1 MGKVGDTM
9 FKKTVRAFAAMATIA
24 AFSAG
29 SAFAQTVVLKAN
41 DGSVDVT
48 GELISFEDGF
58 YTIQTLLGQMRM
70 SASRVSCDGDA
81 CPQSVVEVAA
91 TDFTISGSGTIG
103 DELMPLLLEG
113 FASEINAEANIV
125 TSGDAGIK
133 VATLVGDQGFGD
145 PFAAILVASSGASE
159 GFDDLL
165 EGVSE
170 IGMSSRRILPVEA
183 RALRDAG
190 AGSMI
195 DIKQEHVVA
204 VDSLLLIVSQENP
217 IDTLS
222 VEQVAGIYSGQI
234 TNWSEVGGANLP
246 ISVYAREEGS
256 GTRSTFESRMLAPLE
271 LTTRL
276 DATIIDTNV
285 DMSRSVVEDPGGIG
299 YAGYAFQRGAKSLNL
314 ISECGIRTR
323 PDGFSAKTE
332 EYPLQRRLYVYN
344 RADNVSESAQQF
356 IDYMTTDA
364 ADGLVSKSG
373 FIDLSIER
381 QPQSNAGGRMRGLI
395 RSATDQYEVSL
406 MRQLLVEMLDWDRLS
421 TTFRFSSGSN
431 RMDAKAQRDMERLVA
446 FLETQPTGTEI
457 AVVGYTDNVGPFGA
471 NQELSESRASDVADI
486 FIDYAGDRLAG
497 VSVTSMGFGELSPA
511 DCNETDSGREI
522 NRRVEIWIKNQ

>member
-9 FKKTVRAFAAMATIA
+9 FKKTIRAFTAAATIA
-24 AFSAG
+24 VFSAG

-91 TDFTISGSGTIG
+91 TDFSITGSDTVG

-113 FASEINAEANIV
+113 FASAINAEADIV
-125 TSGDAGIK
+125 TASDPAIK

-145 PFAAILVASSGASE
+145 PFAAVLVHSTGSSA
-159 GFDDLL
+159 GFTDLL
-165 EGVSE
+165 EGTAE
-170 IGMSSRRILPVEA
+170 ISMASRRIRPVEA

-195 DIKQEHVVA
+195 DIKQEHVIA
-204 VDSLLLIVSQENP
+204 VDSLLVIVSQSNP
-217 IDTLS
+217 IETLS
-222 VEQVAGIYSGQI
+222 IEQIAGIYSGSI
-234 TNWSEVGGANLP
+234 TNWSEVGGSDLVIN
-246 ISVYAREEGS
+246 VYTRATGS
-256 GTRSTFESRMLAPLE
+256 GTESTFSGRMLAPLE
-271 LTTRL
+271 LSTRL
-276 DATIIDTNV
+276 DATVIDTNIA
-285 DMSRSVVEDPGGIG
+285 MSRAVVEDPAGIG

-314 ISECGIRTR
+314 VSECGIRTR
-323 PDGFSAKTE
+323 PDKFSAKTE

-344 RADNVSESAQQF
+344 RVDTISESAQEF
-356 IDYMTTDA
+356 LDYVTTDA

-421 TTFRFSSGSN
+421 TTFRFASGSN
-431 RMDAKAQRDMERLVA
+431 RMDAKALRDMERLVA
-446 FLETQPTGTEI
+446 YLEGQPTGTEVAI
-457 AVVGYTDNVGPFGA
+457 VGYTDNVGPFGS
-471 NQELSESRASDVADI
+471 NQQLSEGRASDVADI
-486 FIDYAGDRLAG
+486 LKEYAGDRLAG
-497 VSVTSMGFGELSPA
+497 IGVSSMGFGELSPA